1 MGKRCCILVKWLYLG
16 KSESFWEK
24 VVLFGKKNFVFGES
38 CCNRLK
44 VVVIGQKLFYS
55 VKSGSILEKLCIWV
69 KLLCSGES
77 GCNQAKVLV
86 FGKKWLYSG

>member
-1 MGKRCCILVKWLYLG
+1 MG
-16 KSESFWEK
+16 KSESIWEK
-24 VVLFGKKNFVFGES
+24 VVLFGKNFFVFGER

-44 VVVIGQKLFYS
+44 VVVIGQKMFDS
-55 VKSGSILEKLCIWV
+55 VKSGSILEKLLYLV
-69 KLLCSGES
+69 KLLCSGKI